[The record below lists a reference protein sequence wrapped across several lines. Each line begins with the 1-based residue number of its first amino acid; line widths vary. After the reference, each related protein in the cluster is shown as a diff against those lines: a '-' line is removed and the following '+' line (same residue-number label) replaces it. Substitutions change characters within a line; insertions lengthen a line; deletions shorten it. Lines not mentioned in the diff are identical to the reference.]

1 MARSF
6 ASTSSQ
12 SIDVASAAS
21 INFGSGD
28 FTVLAWVRFP
38 TAPNDNSMI
47 VGKRAGGFDG
57 DEGWE
62 LKFNSGTGETIRW
75 DVETDITGRQRAEG
89 TATNITDGNW
99 HLIGGDHTDGAPTAQ
114 LQIWYDGVVIATKVV
129 STPGTV
135 NTATPLVIAAAYN
148 TPNTNFLDGE
158 IGPVFACTRIL
169 TLAEHQMMAAGF
181 SPRFLRPLPCFL
193 MELISRGSPEVDIVG
208 GLTGTLQN
216 APGIVDNP
224 RLVLPRAADI
234 GQDIWYEFANATIA
248 GQSALA
254 VTLTRGRTTN
264 ATIAGQSSVTA
275 TILPRVPISATIA
288 GQSALTADISANVA
302 PESTIAG
309 QSAISATVNIDAAV
323 GAEVEAQASIQAF
336 LSADVPMI
344 ATISGQSA
352 LTAAATAAAPID
364 ATIAGQSALIVTG
377 DRIRTLSTTLA
388 GQSALTAATTITAG
402 IAAQIE
408 AQSTVTAATSATAP
422 ALAIIQGQ
430 SGVVATLTAGVPV
443 SATCA
448 GASGVTAT
456 VTRAQPAQ
464 ATVAGQSTLTVDITP
479 RAPVETTIVGQSSIV
494 ATLSATV
501 PLQVGIDAESDLTVR
516 PTYPGTKK
524 TITVGGVARW
534 LATVGGRIT
543 R

>member
-6 ASTSSQ
+6 AATSSQ

-21 INFGSGD
+21 INFGSSD

-38 TAPNDNSMI
+38 TAPANDSI
-47 VGKRAGGFDG
+47 IIGKRLNGFDG
-57 DEGWE
+57 DAGWE
-62 LKFNSGTGETIRW
+62 LKTNNGAAGSYRF
-75 DVETDITGRQRAEG
+75 DVETDITGRERAE
-89 TATNITDGNW
+89 ATLTGINDGNW
-99 HLIGGDHTDGAPTAQ
+99 HLIGVARDTDTN
-114 LQIWYDGVVIATKVV
+114 LRIWYDGAIAFTEAKTTAG
-129 STPGTV
+129 SV
-135 NTATPLVIAAAYN
+135 NTTTPLVVAAAYN
-148 TPNTNFLDGE
+148 TPNTNFLTGQ
-158 IGPVFACTRIL
+158 IGPVCAFNRLL
-169 TLAEHQMMAAGF
+169 TLTEHQMLAAGF
-181 SPRFLRPLPCFL
+181 SPRFLRPLPVFL
-193 MELISRGSPEVDIVG
+193 LELISRGSPEPDIVG
-208 GLTGTLQN
+208 GLAGTLQN
-216 APGIVDNP
+216 APGVVVNP
-224 RLVLPRAADI
+224 RMILPRAADI
-234 GQDIWYEFANATIA
+234 GQDLWYEFANATIV
-248 GQSALA
+248 GQSALTA
-254 VTLTRGRTTN
+254 TPTRGRTASAAIT
-264 ATIAGQSSVTA
+264 GQSALTADIMADSMVTA
-275 TILPRVPISATIA
+275 TVA

-302 PESTIAG
+302 PKSTIAG
-309 QSAISATVNIDAAV
+309 QSAIVASVNIDAAV
-323 GAEVEAQASIQAF
+323 GAEVEAQASVQAT
-336 LSADVPMI
+336 LSADVPVI
-344 ATISGQSA
+344 ATIAGQSA

-364 ATIAGQSALIVTG
+364 ASIAGQSALTVTG

-402 IAAQIE
+402 VVAQIE

-422 ALAIIQGQ
+422 ALATIQGQ
-430 SGVVATLTAGVPV
+430 SDVAATLTADVPV
-443 SATCA
+443 FATCT

-464 ATVAGQSTLTVDITP
+464 ATVAGQSTITADIAP

-501 PLQVGIDAESDLTVR
+501 PLQAGIDAESDLTVR